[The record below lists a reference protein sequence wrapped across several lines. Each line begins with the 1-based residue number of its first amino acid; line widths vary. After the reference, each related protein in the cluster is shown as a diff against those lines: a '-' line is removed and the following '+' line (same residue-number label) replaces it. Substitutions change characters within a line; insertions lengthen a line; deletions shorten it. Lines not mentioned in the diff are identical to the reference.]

1 MCREYFRGSHKAE
14 VETGTEATPGR
25 SPVLSPV
32 PSCIPAAPS
41 LAGGVE
47 GLGGSPLCVSPTTQ
61 VLVTRSLCL
70 APFTPRYIQD

>member
-1 MCREYFRGSHKAE
+1 MNTS
-14 VETGTEATPGR
+14 EALTRQKWKQGR
-25 SPVLSPV
+25 RPLPAAAQFSLLV